1 MKLITIPQIHVDRKY
16 RVEFKLHGGGVDED
30 PVGLLSID
38 PETGIV
44 MVNGKI
50 DYEKYKLLKV
60 GKRCFEKMSEFGTYL
75 CGLMK

>member
-1 MKLITIPQIHVDRKY
+1 MQYMVPQIHVDRKY
-16 RVEFKLHGGGVDED
+16 RVEFNLQGSGVNED

-38 PETGIV
+38 AETGIV

-60 GKRCFEKMSEFGTYL
+60 GI
-75 CGLMK
+75 